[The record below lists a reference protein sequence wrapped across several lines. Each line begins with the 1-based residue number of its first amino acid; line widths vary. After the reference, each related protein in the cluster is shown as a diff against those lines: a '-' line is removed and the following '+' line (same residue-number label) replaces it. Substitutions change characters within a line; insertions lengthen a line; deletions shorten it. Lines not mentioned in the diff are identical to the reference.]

1 MKQTAFRYGIF
12 AALTILAFATIN
24 LFIVAKSADYATQE
38 VLGYL
43 TIVLAM
49 IFVFLGI
56 RHFRDRVNDGLLS
69 FGEGFK
75 VGLLI
80 ALVPAVFFGLFD
92 LLYTEVL
99 NPSWKEEYYSHYA
112 QQLRDST
119 PPEKL
124 TAELDKLEKQ
134 KELFSKPFMQFVIM
148 TLTVFVVGVIVTII
162 SALSLRR
169 NKPAMA

>member
-1 MKQTAFRYGIF
+1 MKQTAIRYGMF
-12 AALTILAFATIN
+12 AALIILALSTVN

-56 RHFRDRVNDGLLS
+56 RHFRDRVNDGSLS

-80 ALVPAVFFGLFD
+80 ALIPAVFFGLFD
-92 LLYTEVL
+92 LLYTEVI
-99 NPSWKEEYYSHYA
+99 NPSWKEEYYGHYA
-112 QQLRDST
+112 EQLRNST

-124 TAELDKLEKQ
+124 AAELDSLEKQ
-134 KELFSKPFMQFVIM
+134 KYLFSKPFMQFLIM
-148 TLTVFVVGVIVTII
+148 TLTVFIIGVIVTII

-169 NKPAMA
+169 NKPATA